1 MLTIFYIREFH
12 NNYGVPANTW
22 NKDFSMLIYGNLLI
36 NRCVVPT
43 NSLISTHFERCSQFL
58 IMHNTGGGFLEIAPE
73 IDVMKVSYRLE
84 HFSRIFHFRYMC
96 YFLKC
101 QYLCKIIR
109 LFMKYSMFMSVEYF
123 PGIFLWNICAEYFC
137 RIFLLYKRI
146 FRIFLT
152 NISTEY
158 FYRIFITNI

>member
-1 MLTIFYIREFH
+1 
-12 NNYGVPANTW
+12 
-22 NKDFSMLIYGNLLI
+22 MLIYGNVFI
-36 NRCVVPT
+36 NRCVIPT

-96 YFLKC
+96 YFLKF
-101 QYLCKIIR
+101 QILCRIIR
-109 LFMKYSMFMSVEYF
+109 LFMKHSIFMSVEYF

-137 RIFLLYKRI
+137 RIFLFYKRI
-146 FRIFLT
+146 I
-152 NISTEY
+152 
-158 FYRIFITNI
+158 